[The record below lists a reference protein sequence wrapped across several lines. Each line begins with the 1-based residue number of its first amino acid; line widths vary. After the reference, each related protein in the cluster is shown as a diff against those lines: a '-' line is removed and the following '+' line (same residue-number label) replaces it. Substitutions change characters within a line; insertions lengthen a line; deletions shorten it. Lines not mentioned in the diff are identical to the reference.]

1 MFTRPRRKTNQMAKG
16 RGTALSGSLVGRL
29 RGNTKTDS
37 HFCYPQANETTVSSL
52 RTGCSQQI

>member
-1 MFTRPRRKTNQMAKG
+1 MFTRPRRKTNHMAKG

-29 RGNTKTDS
+29 RGNTNIDS
-37 HFCYPQANETTVSSL
+37 HFCYPQANETTVRSL